1 MRIRVVAILA
11 DRWRVNTT
19 EGFTSTV
26 LSGIVCADN
35 LKVPISAVR
44 KNKSSR
50 SFLTVKWTLNREMLN
65 KTTFC
70 FLQEI
75 HKKYRISAGVTDADY
90 QTNQESTQ
98 RQASIFEQ
106 KDKSNNEEYW

>member
-1 MRIRVVAILA
+1 
-11 DRWRVNTT
+11 
-19 EGFTSTV
+19 
-26 LSGIVCADN
+26 
-35 LKVPISAVR
+35 
-44 KNKSSR
+44 
-50 SFLTVKWTLNREMLN
+50 MLN

-106 KDKSNNEEYW
+106 KDKSNNEEY